1 MGLFQKSVLI
11 NYLTSVSGSDIEK
24 GWNSLISYKEMDSK
38 VQTFKEEV
46 FQAKFLEKIFVDCF
60 GYKSQYDSAEEGN
73 LFFEQKNTSNSKKAD
88 GAIKKDGEVIA
99 VIELKSTKTKN
110 LDDVKNQAFGYYT
123 NNSKCEYVITS
134 NFNKLRF
141 YIERNEDYLEFDLFN
156 IDKEEFK
163 LLWLCLDSKNLLEG
177 KPKEIKNKSL
187 INEEN
192 ITKKL
197 YQDYSTF
204 RQELFNNLIEN
215 NQTVEK
221 RVILNKT
228 QKLLDRLLFILF
240 SEDRGLLPANSIS
253 EIINHWEFGG
263 NSLYSTFLTYFEII
277 NKGRP
282 KRGDKKGIYAYN
294 GGLFSEDVVLNTLN
308 ISDDVLLSNA
318 KKLTK
323 YDFES
328 DVSVDILG
336 HIFEHSLSEIEEL
349 QNQIDG
355 VETDK
360 SKSKRKKD
368 GVYYTPKYIT
378 KYIVDNT
385 LGKLC
390 DEKKIELDI
399 NEETYS
405 PSAKRSRNRISA
417 LDDYRSWLLQLTIC
431 DPACGSGAFLIQAL
445 NFLIKE
451 HHYIDELSAS
461 YNKDS
466 LLLSDVKN
474 SILENNLYGVD
485 INQESVE
492 IAKLSL
498 WLNTAES
505 NRKLTSLNNNIK
517 CGNSLIDNPE
527 VAGDKAF
534 NWQNEFP
541 KVFER
546 GGFDVVVG
554 NPPYIRKQGLM
565 EHYPEMCIYYES
577 NYKSA
582 TANYDIYALFMEKT
596 FDLINDKGIVSF
608 ILPHKFL
615 IADFGNGIRQYFIDN
630 KAVSGL
636 IHFGAEL
643 VFRDATTYTC
653 IINLTKDKK
662 KVIRFKHLKPSDL
675 FENFESSEI
684 PYSELSYKQ
693 WILSDKKVSGV
704 LKKINLQPLKLK
716 DIFARF
722 VQGIITG
729 KDAVFCVK
737 GNLNGQFL
745 IILDEKG
752 VQHKIEKEILKPHLR
767 GEDVAKFKSLVNN
780 EWLIFPYVINDEKA
794 ELISPSELK
803 DKYPN
808 TLNYLKVYEDV
819 LREREKGKFNNEYWY
834 QFSRNQAI
842 SVLEQDKIITRE
854 VCFGGSMTLD
864 ENNFYHNSKCHTL
877 LLKENTGFSYK
888 SILPL
893 INSSLFWFYLSNT
906 GNELRGGY
914 IGVKRKVLEPFSV
927 PNPESVEIKH
937 LENFTDLMLKKK
949 SKHLS
954 VLNNFTKY
962 LKSQIKIENLS
973 KKLLNWYKLEFGDF
987 IKELNKAIKKAGGNE
1002 LDNKEKFNLMPL
1014 FEEQKSEAQRLKDQI
1029 NQTDKEI
1036 DQMVYELYG
1045 LTKEEIEI
1053 VENS

>member
-1 MGLFQKSVLI
+1 M
-11 NYLTSVSGSDIEK
+11 
-24 GWNSLISYKEMDSK
+24 
-38 VQTFKEEV
+38 

-110 LDDVKNQAFGYYT
+110 LDDVKEQAFGYYT

-187 INEEN
+187 IREEN

-204 RQELFNNLIEN
+204 RQELFNDLAEN

-263 NSLYSTFLTYFEII
+263 DSLYSTFLTYFEII

-390 DEKKIELDI
+390 YEKKIELDI

-417 LDDYRSWLLQLTIC
+417 LDEYRSWLLQLTIC

-466 LLLSDVKN
+466 LVLSDVKN

-505 NRKLTSLNNNIK
+505 NRKLNSLNNNIK

-527 VAGDKAF
+527 VAGEKAF
-534 NWQNEFP
+534 NWQKKFP
-541 KVFER
+541 DVFAK
-546 GGFDVVVG
+546 GGFDVVIG
-554 NPPYIRKQGLM
+554 NPPYGAKLPKKDLNFIV
-565 EHYPEMCIYYES
+565 
-577 NYKSA
+577 
-582 TANYDIYALFMEKT
+582 EKYST
-596 FDLINDKGIVSF
+596 GGMTKTLSDTYIAFYIISSELLLKKNGVLSF
-608 ILPHKFL
+608 ISPNTWRL
-615 IADFGNGIRQYFIDN
+615 IS
-630 KAVSGL
+630 SGKE
-636 IHFGAEL
+636 FRNFMFRENSC
-643 VFRDATTYTC
+643 VFKIVQHLEKVFTDATVDCDTVFIKKSGTKPNDVNL
-653 IINLTKDKK
+653 IIREGELDLLNHHIDHSFFKTQEFYNLNLTDK
-662 KVIRFKHLKPSDL
+662 H
-675 FENFESSEI
+675 
-684 PYSELSYKQ
+684 YQ
-693 WILSDKKVSGV
+693 LSDKIKSRG
-704 LKKINLQPLKLK
+704 KL
-716 DIFARF
+716 
-722 VQGIITG
+722 V
-729 KDAVFCVK
+729 
-737 GNLNGQFL
+737 
-745 IILDEKG
+745 
-752 VQHKIEKEILKPHLR
+752 
-767 GEDVAKFKSLVNN
+767 
-780 EWLIFPYVINDEKA
+780 
-794 ELISPSELK
+794 SELFVIK
-803 DKYPN
+803 NGIKPY
-808 TLNYLKVYEDV
+808 
-819 LREREKGKFNNEYWY
+819 EKGKGKPPQTSEIMKEKPFTSDVKISDKSLPLIGGSLFNRYQLFWNENSWVEYGEWLAAPRD
-834 QFSRNQAI
+834 FSIFEANEKIIFRQT
-842 SVLEQDKIITRE
+842 SDKIIGVKIGQGYIMR
-854 VCFGGSMTLD
+854 
-864 ENNFYHNSKCHTL
+864 NNTHILLPEDKRINLNYALGVLNSKLTDFFYWTL
-877 LLKENTGFSYK
+877 NPEKGEAMAEVKAFHLGMLILPIPNNDIQNFISEKVEVLLKRNTNK
-888 SILPL
+888 
-893 INSSLFWFYLSNT
+893 T
-906 GNELRGGY
+906 
-914 IGVKRKVLEPFSV
+914 K
-927 PNPESVEIKH
+927 
-937 LENFTDLMLKKK
+937 
-949 SKHLS
+949 
-954 VLNNFTKY
+954 LNHKFTKY
-962 LKSQIKIENLS
+962 LQSQFSIEKLP
-973 KKLLNWYKLEFGDF
+973 KKLQNWHELEFGDF
-987 IKELNKAIKKAGGNE
+987 IKELNKVIKKAGG
-1002 LDNKEKFNLMPL
+1002 EKLSKMDEMEWMEV
-1014 FEEQKSEAQRLKDQI
+1014 FETNKSEAQTLKA
-1029 NQTDKEI
+1029 EI
-1036 DQMVYELYG
+1036 DKTDTEIDTMVYELYG

>member
-1 MGLFQKSVLI
+1 M
-11 NYLTSVSGSDIEK
+11 
-24 GWNSLISYKEMDSK
+24 
-38 VQTFKEEV
+38 
-46 FQAKFLEKIFVDCF
+46 
-60 GYKSQYDSAEEGN
+60 
-73 LFFEQKNTSNSKKAD
+73 
-88 GAIKKDGEVIA
+88 
-99 VIELKSTKTKN
+99 
-110 LDDVKNQAFGYYT
+110 
-123 NNSKCEYVITS
+123 
-134 NFNKLRF
+134 
-141 YIERNEDYLEFDLFN
+141 
-156 IDKEEFK
+156 
-163 LLWLCLDSKNLLEG
+163 
-177 KPKEIKNKSL
+177 
-187 INEEN
+187 
-192 ITKKL
+192 
-197 YQDYSTF
+197 
-204 RQELFNNLIEN
+204 IEN
-215 NQTVEK
+215 NQTIEK

-517 CGNSLIDNPE
+517 CGNSLIDDPE

-541 KVFER
+541 EVFSN
-546 GGFDVVVG
+546 GGFDIVIG
-554 NPPYIRKQGLM
+554 NPPYVRSRELFSEK
-565 EHYPEMCIYYES
+565 EKNYYLN
-577 NYKSA
+577 NYITTSYQLDLYKLFIEKSCS
-582 TANYDIYALFMEKT
+582 
-596 FDLINDKGIVSF
+596 LININGKLSFITPSVFLTNDYDKPLRKFIIDKHSLEIIVS
-608 ILPHKFL
+608 
-615 IADFGNGIRQYFIDN
+615 
-630 KAVSGL
+630 
-636 IHFGAEL
+636 
-643 VFRDATTYTC
+643 
-653 IINLTKDKK
+653 
-662 KVIRFKHLKPSDL
+662 SD
-675 FENFESSEI
+675 
-684 PYSELSYKQ
+684 
-693 WILSDKKVSGV
+693 
-704 LKKINLQPLKLK
+704 K
-716 DIFARF
+716 DIFNNASVKTVTF
-722 VQGIITG
+722 IISSF
-729 KDAVFCVK
+729 KEDNKVSFF
-737 GNLNGQFL
+737 NIDNSQF
-745 IILDEKG
+745 
-752 VQHKIEKEILKPHLR
+752 HFEKEIKQKAFVEQDYLINENLNISAIPIINKLNKFEKLGNYFIVKNGIKVRKDLLYKIKKDDEHKPFILGR
-767 GEDVAKFKSLVNN
+767 NIFSYISTFDGLYIDYGSEN
-780 EWLIFPYVINDEKA
+780 EKLFTNQAFRTKDIFEQEKLITRQILGNRIMTCFDNKNYYTDQTTYVINKATDDQELKYLLCVLNSKLIYYFFINTFSDNKITFPKVKRSQLLELPYNSKTNQEYFVEKA
-794 ELISPSELK
+794 NYKNKIETTFFNLK
-803 DKYPN
+803 VRFV
-808 TLNYLKVYEDV
+808 NYLKT
-819 LREREKGKFNNEYWY
+819 
-834 QFSRNQAI
+834 QFTIEIFPKKIHNW
-842 SVLEQDKIITRE
+842 QD
-854 VCFGGSMTLD
+854 
-864 ENNFYHNSKCHTL
+864 
-877 LLKENTGFSYK
+877 
-888 SILPL
+888 
-893 INSSLFWFYLSNT
+893 
-906 GNELRGGY
+906 
-914 IGVKRKVLEPFSV
+914 
-927 PNPESVEIKH
+927 
-937 LENFTDLMLKKK
+937 
-949 SKHLS
+949 
-954 VLNNFTKY
+954 
-962 LKSQIKIENLS
+962 
-973 KKLLNWYKLEFGDF
+973 LEFGEF
-987 IKELNKAIKKAGGNE
+987 IKELNKSIKKSGGE
-1002 LDNKEKFNLMPL
+1002 NLTKSDEMEWMDV
-1014 FEEQKSEAQRLKDQI
+1014 FESNREEAQTLKYEI
-1029 NQTDKEI
+1029 NKTDKEI

>member
-1 MGLFQKSVLI
+1 MGLFQKSVLT
-11 NYLTSVSGSDIEK
+11 NYLTSVSDSDIEK

-38 VQTFKEEV
+38 VQTLKEEE

-156 IDKEEFK
+156 IDKEKFK

-187 INEEN
+187 INEEK

-215 NQTVEK
+215 NQTIEK

-308 ISDDVLLSNA
+308 ISDDVLLRNA

-355 VETDK
+355 VEADK

-517 CGNSLIDNPE
+517 CGNSLIDDPE

-541 KVFER
+541 EVFSN
-546 GGFDVVVG
+546 GGFDIVIG
-554 NPPYIRKQGLM
+554 NPPYVRSRELFSEK
-565 EHYPEMCIYYES
+565 EKNYYLN
-577 NYKSA
+577 NYTTTSYQLDLYKLFIEKSCS
-582 TANYDIYALFMEKT
+582 
-596 FDLINDKGIVSF
+596 LININGKLSFITPSVFLTNDYDKPLRKFIIDKHSLEIIVS
-608 ILPHKFL
+608 
-615 IADFGNGIRQYFIDN
+615 
-630 KAVSGL
+630 
-636 IHFGAEL
+636 
-643 VFRDATTYTC
+643 
-653 IINLTKDKK
+653 
-662 KVIRFKHLKPSDL
+662 SD
-675 FENFESSEI
+675 
-684 PYSELSYKQ
+684 
-693 WILSDKKVSGV
+693 
-704 LKKINLQPLKLK
+704 K
-716 DIFARF
+716 DIFNDASVKTVTF
-722 VQGIITG
+722 IISSF
-729 KDAVFCVK
+729 KEDNKVSFF
-737 GNLNGQFL
+737 NIDNSQF
-745 IILDEKG
+745 
-752 VQHKIEKEILKPHLR
+752 HFEKEIKQKAFVEQDYLINENLNISAIPIINKLNKFEKLGNYFIVKNGIKVRKDLLYKIKKDDEHKPFILGR
-767 GEDVAKFKSLVNN
+767 NIFSYISTFDGLYIDYGSEN
-780 EWLIFPYVINDEKA
+780 EKLFTNQAFRTKDIFEQEKLITRQILGKRIMTCFDNKNYYTDQTTYVINKATDDQELKYLLCVLNSKLIYYFFINTFSDNKITFPKVKRSQLLELPYNSKTNQEYFVEKA
-794 ELISPSELK
+794 NYKNKIETTFFNLK
-803 DKYPN
+803 VRFV
-808 TLNYLKVYEDV
+808 NYLKT
-819 LREREKGKFNNEYWY
+819 
-834 QFSRNQAI
+834 QFTIEIFPKKIHNW
-842 SVLEQDKIITRE
+842 QD
-854 VCFGGSMTLD
+854 
-864 ENNFYHNSKCHTL
+864 
-877 LLKENTGFSYK
+877 
-888 SILPL
+888 
-893 INSSLFWFYLSNT
+893 
-906 GNELRGGY
+906 
-914 IGVKRKVLEPFSV
+914 
-927 PNPESVEIKH
+927 
-937 LENFTDLMLKKK
+937 
-949 SKHLS
+949 
-954 VLNNFTKY
+954 
-962 LKSQIKIENLS
+962 
-973 KKLLNWYKLEFGDF
+973 LEFGEF
-987 IKELNKAIKKAGGNE
+987 IKELNKSIKKSGGE
-1002 LDNKEKFNLMPL
+1002 NLTKSDEMEWMDV
-1014 FEEQKSEAQRLKDQI
+1014 FESNREEAQTLKYEI
-1029 NQTDKEI
+1029 NKTDKEI

>member
-1 MGLFQKSVLI
+1 MGLFQKSVLT
-11 NYLTSVSGSDIEK
+11 NYLASVSDNDIEK
-24 GWNSLISYKEMDSK
+24 GWNSLISYKEMGSK

-110 LDDVKNQAFGYYT
+110 LDDVKEQAFGYYT

-187 INEEN
+187 ISEEN

-204 RQELFNNLIEN
+204 RQELFNDLVEN

-294 GGLFSEDVVLNTLN
+294 GGLFSEDIVLNTLN

-517 CGNSLIDNPE
+517 CGNSLIDDPE

-541 KVFER
+541 EVFSN
-546 GGFDVVVG
+546 GGFDIVIG
-554 NPPYIRKQGLM
+554 NPPYVRSRELFSEK
-565 EHYPEMCIYYES
+565 EKNYYLN
-577 NYKSA
+577 NYITTSYQLDLYKLFIEKSCS
-582 TANYDIYALFMEKT
+582 
-596 FDLINDKGIVSF
+596 LININGKLSFITPSVFLTNDYDKPLRKFIIDKHSLEIIVS
-608 ILPHKFL
+608 
-615 IADFGNGIRQYFIDN
+615 
-630 KAVSGL
+630 
-636 IHFGAEL
+636 
-643 VFRDATTYTC
+643 
-653 IINLTKDKK
+653 
-662 KVIRFKHLKPSDL
+662 SD
-675 FENFESSEI
+675 
-684 PYSELSYKQ
+684 
-693 WILSDKKVSGV
+693 
-704 LKKINLQPLKLK
+704 K
-716 DIFARF
+716 DIFNNASVKTVTF
-722 VQGIITG
+722 IISSF
-729 KDAVFCVK
+729 KEDNKVSFF
-737 GNLNGQFL
+737 NIDNSQF
-745 IILDEKG
+745 
-752 VQHKIEKEILKPHLR
+752 HFEKEIKQKAFVEQDYLINENLNISAIPIINKLNKFEKLGNYFIVKNGIKVRKDLLYKIKKDDEHKPFILGR
-767 GEDVAKFKSLVNN
+767 NIFSYISTFDGLYIDYGSEN
-780 EWLIFPYVINDEKA
+780 EKLFTNQAFRTKDIFEQEKLITRQILGNRIMTCFDNKNYYTDQTTYVINKATDDQELKYLLCVLNSKLIYYFFINTFSDNKITFPKVKRSQLLELPYNSKTNQEYFVEKA
-794 ELISPSELK
+794 NYKNKIETTFFNLK
-803 DKYPN
+803 VRFV
-808 TLNYLKVYEDV
+808 NYLKT
-819 LREREKGKFNNEYWY
+819 
-834 QFSRNQAI
+834 QFTIEIFPKKIHNW
-842 SVLEQDKIITRE
+842 QD
-854 VCFGGSMTLD
+854 
-864 ENNFYHNSKCHTL
+864 
-877 LLKENTGFSYK
+877 
-888 SILPL
+888 
-893 INSSLFWFYLSNT
+893 
-906 GNELRGGY
+906 
-914 IGVKRKVLEPFSV
+914 
-927 PNPESVEIKH
+927 
-937 LENFTDLMLKKK
+937 
-949 SKHLS
+949 
-954 VLNNFTKY
+954 
-962 LKSQIKIENLS
+962 
-973 KKLLNWYKLEFGDF
+973 LEFGEF
-987 IKELNKAIKKAGGNE
+987 IKELNKSIKKSGGE
-1002 LDNKEKFNLMPL
+1002 NLTKSDEMEWMDV
-1014 FEEQKSEAQRLKDQI
+1014 FESNREEAQTLKYEI
-1029 NQTDKEI
+1029 NKTDKEI

>member
-1 MGLFQKSVLI
+1 MGLFQKSVLT
-11 NYLTSVSGSDIEK
+11 NYLTSVSDSDIDK

-156 IDKEEFK
+156 IDKEKFK

-187 INEEN
+187 INEEK

-215 NQTVEK
+215 NQTIEK

-263 NSLYSTFLTYFEII
+263 DSLYSTFLTYFEII

-308 ISDDVLLSNA
+308 ISDDVLLRNA

-517 CGNSLIDNPE
+517 CGNSLIDDPE

-534 NWQNEFP
+534 NWENEFP
-541 KVFER
+541 EVFKN
-546 GGFDVVVG
+546 GGFDVVIG
-554 NPPYIRKQGLM
+554 NPPYVRQELFKEIKPFLK
-565 EHYPEMCIYYES
+565 E
-577 NYKSA
+577 NYKCYNSIA
-582 TANYDIYALFMEKT
+582 DLYTYFIERGI
-596 FDLINDKGIVSF
+596 DLINRDGLFSF
-608 ILPHKFL
+608 ILPNKFL
-615 IADFGNGIRQYFIDN
+615 KATYGKQIRKVMKEKSNLEMLFDFDDYP
-630 KAVSGL
+630 
-636 IHFGAEL
+636 
-643 VFRDATTYTC
+643 VFADATTYP
-653 IINLTKDKK
+653 IIFVLNKKNQNDYFSYSEINKRDETLDPLYTLESKKFNVSFDSLNDDMWNFINNQNKLVLDKINDSSVFLKDLVENKIFAGIASGK
-662 KVIRFKHLKPSDL
+662 NDVFIVNDASCFNSDDKAKNILKLILGGSEIDRYNINPLNNQILFIPWDYDLEYSESIKHYLEENREGLEKRPEVKLGRFKWWCLSRYGSNNSYLLNEPKIIAPFINSRC
-675 FENFESSEI
+675 NF
-684 PYSELSYKQ
+684 Y
-693 WILSDKKVSGV
+693 
-704 LKKINLQPLKLK
+704 
-716 DIFARF
+716 
-722 VQGIITG
+722 
-729 KDAVFCVK
+729 
-737 GNLNGQFL
+737 
-745 IILDEKG
+745 LDEKG
-752 VQHKIEKEILKPHLR
+752 EVYLQKNSMFISSGSKSLLAYLNSSVSFYYLKNVCTTLQGGYYDFRRDKIQYLPVPKNLEQIDEELTDLGGKQLKTHKEHSLTNKKFTNYLLSQFSIEK
-767 GEDVAKFKSLVNN
+767 
-780 EWLIFPYVINDEKA
+780 
-794 ELISPSELK
+794 
-803 DKYPN
+803 
-808 TLNYLKVYEDV
+808 
-819 LREREKGKFNNEYWY
+819 
-834 QFSRNQAI
+834 
-842 SVLEQDKIITRE
+842 
-854 VCFGGSMTLD
+854 
-864 ENNFYHNSKCHTL
+864 
-877 LLKENTGFSYK
+877 
-888 SILPL
+888 LP
-893 INSSLFWFYLSNT
+893 
-906 GNELRGGY
+906 
-914 IGVKRKVLEPFSV
+914 
-927 PNPESVEIKH
+927 
-937 LENFTDLMLKKK
+937 
-949 SKHLS
+949 
-954 VLNNFTKY
+954 
-962 LKSQIKIENLS
+962 
-973 KKLLNWYKLEFGDF
+973 KKLQNWHQLDFSEF
-987 IKELNKAIKKAGGNE
+987 IKELNKSIKKVGG
-1002 LDNKEKFNLMPL
+1002 EKLTKSDEMGWMDV
-1014 FEEQKSEAQRLKDQI
+1014 FETKKAESQTLKAEIDK
-1029 NQTDKEI
+1029 TDKEI

>member
-1 MGLFQKSVLI
+1 MSLFQKSVLS
-11 NYLTSVSGSDIEK
+11 NYLDSVSDSEIDK
-24 GWNSLISYKEMDSK
+24 GWSSLQSYKEMASK

-60 GYKSQYDSAEEGN
+60 SYKSQYDSAEEGN

-88 GAIKKDGEVIA
+88 GAIKKNGEVIA

-110 LDDVKNQAFGYYT
+110 LDDVKEQAFGYYT

-204 RQELFNNLIEN
+204 RQELFNDLAEN
-215 NQTVEK
+215 NRNVEK

-263 NSLYSTFLTYFEII
+263 DSLYSTFLTYFEII

-282 KRGDKKGIYAYN
+282 KRGDKKEIYAYN

-308 ISDDVLLSNA
+308 ISDDVLLRNA

-336 HIFEHSLSEIEEL
+336 HIFEHSLTEIEEL
-349 QNQIDG
+349 QGQIDG
-355 VETDK
+355 IEIDK

-390 DEKKIELDI
+390 NEKKIELDI

-405 PSAKRSRNRISA
+405 PSASRRRNRINA
-417 LDDYRSWLLQLTIC
+417 LEEYRNWLLNLTIC

-461 YNKDS
+461 YNKYS
-466 LLLSDVKN
+466 LVLSDVKN

-505 NRKLTSLNNNIK
+505 NRKLTSLNSNIK
-517 CGNSLIDNPE
+517 CGNSLIDDPE
-527 VAGDKAF
+527 VAGEKAF

-541 KVFER
+541 DVFEG
-546 GGFDVVVG
+546 GGFDVIIG
-554 NPPYIRKQGLM
+554 NPPYVNVELM
-565 EHYPEMCIYYES
+565 PEADKEHYRR
-577 NYKSA
+577 NYV
-582 TANYDIYALFMEKT
+582 T
-596 FDLINDKGIVSF
+596 F
-608 ILPHKFL
+608 
-615 IADFGNGIRQYFIDN
+615 
-630 KAVSGL
+630 
-636 IHFGAEL
+636 
-643 VFRDATTYTC
+643 
-653 IINLTKDKK
+653 
-662 KVIRFKHLKPSDL
+662 FKRSDL
-675 FENFESSEI
+675 FSLFIELSSERLTNKGYISFIIPSIILNNLSYRKARENILTNGLLAEVCYTGNKVFKDATVDTSILILDKSKRHKQIGLVDALDFFQPKVFFVDLDYFSKYDNNISVASSYTNNITDKIFKDNFE
-684 PYSELSYKQ
+684 
-693 WILSDKKVSGV
+693 VA
-704 LKKINLQPLKLK
+704 N
-716 DIFARF
+716 
-722 VQGIITG
+722 
-729 KDAVFCVK
+729 
-737 GNLNGQFL
+737 NHFL
-745 IILDEKG
+745 IFQGVVTGNNDAYIFDNINKAREKGIDEDLLKPMCHGRDISKWVVNYERSLCYINGATPIDDFPSTQNWLLNFKNKLETRRECRNGVIPWYSLQWPREQVYFEKNPKILIQNTRNERLKPRIVATIDEKG
-752 VQHKIEKEILKPHLR
+752 LYGSQGLNFIVATSNYNIYSFLGLLNSKLIDYLFSTKFLNLAIKADYLKKL
-767 GEDVAKFKSLVNN
+767 KFPKSLATNG
-780 EWLIFPYVINDEKA
+780 I
-794 ELISPSELK
+794 
-803 DKYPN
+803 
-808 TLNYLKVYEDV
+808 
-819 LREREKGKFNNEYWY
+819 
-834 QFSRNQAI
+834 
-842 SVLEQDKIITRE
+842 
-854 VCFGGSMTLD
+854 
-864 ENNFYHNSKCHTL
+864 ENNSQK
-877 LLKENTGFSYK
+877 
-888 SILPL
+888 
-893 INSSLFWFYLSNT
+893 
-906 GNELRGGY
+906 
-914 IGVKRKVLEPFSV
+914 
-927 PNPESVEIKH
+927 
-937 LENFTDLMLKKK
+937 
-949 SKHLS
+949 LS
-954 VLNNFTKY
+954 VLNNTLSQLVNKFISLFQSKFEINKLTNK
-962 LKSQIKIENLS
+962 LKDWHESD
-973 KKLLNWYKLEFGDF
+973 FGDF
-987 IKELNKAIKKAGGNE
+987 LKELEKARKKSLKENETEYNKLSLSEEAEWMQYFNEQKQKAGE
-1002 LDNKEKFNLMPL
+1002 LKTEIIK
-1014 FEEQKSEAQRLKDQI
+1014 
-1029 NQTDKEI
+1029 TDKEI

-1053 VENS
+1053 VENN

>member
-1 MGLFQKSVLI
+1 MGLFQKSVLT
-11 NYLTSVSGSDIEK
+11 NYLASVSDNDIEK
-24 GWNSLISYKEMDSK
+24 GWNSLISYKEMGSK

-110 LDDVKNQAFGYYT
+110 LDDVKEQAFGYYT

-187 INEEN
+187 ISEEN

-204 RQELFNNLIEN
+204 RQELFNDLVEN

-294 GGLFSEDVVLNTLN
+294 GGLFSEDIVLNTLN

-466 LLLSDVKN
+466 LVLSDVKN

-517 CGNSLIDNPE
+517 CGNSLIDDPE

-541 KVFER
+541 EVFSN
-546 GGFDVVVG
+546 GGFR
-554 NPPYIRKQGLM
+554 YS
-565 EHYPEMCIYYES
+565 YW
-577 NYKSA
+577 
-582 TANYDIYALFMEKT
+582 
-596 FDLINDKGIVSF
+596 
-608 ILPHKFL
+608 
-615 IADFGNGIRQYFIDN
+615 
-630 KAVSGL
+630 
-636 IHFGAEL
+636 
-643 VFRDATTYTC
+643 
-653 IINLTKDKK
+653 
-662 KVIRFKHLKPSDL
+662 
-675 FENFESSEI
+675 ESSI
-684 PYSELSYKQ
+684 
-693 WILSDKKVSGV
+693 
-704 LKKINLQPLKLK
+704 
-716 DIFARF
+716 
-722 VQGIITG
+722 
-729 KDAVFCVK
+729 C
-737 GNLNGQFL
+737 
-745 IILDEKG
+745 
-752 VQHKIEKEILKPHLR
+752 
-767 GEDVAKFKSLVNN
+767 
-780 EWLIFPYVINDEKA
+780 
-794 ELISPSELK
+794 
-803 DKYPN
+803 
-808 TLNYLKVYEDV
+808 
-819 LREREKGKFNNEYWY
+819 
-834 QFSRNQAI
+834 
-842 SVLEQDKIITRE
+842 
-854 VCFGGSMTLD
+854 
-864 ENNFYHNSKCHTL
+864 SK
-877 LLKENTGFSYK
+877 
-888 SILPL
+888 
-893 INSSLFWFYLSNT
+893 
-906 GNELRGGY
+906 
-914 IGVKRKVLEPFSV
+914 
-927 PNPESVEIKH
+927 
-937 LENFTDLMLKKK
+937 
-949 SKHLS
+949 
-954 VLNNFTKY
+954 
-962 LKSQIKIENLS
+962 
-973 KKLLNWYKLEFGDF
+973 
-987 IKELNKAIKKAGGNE
+987 
-1002 LDNKEKFNLMPL
+1002 
-1014 FEEQKSEAQRLKDQI
+1014 
-1029 NQTDKEI
+1029 
-1036 DQMVYELYG
+1036 
-1045 LTKEEIEI
+1045 
-1053 VENS
+1053 

>member
-1 MGLFQKSVLI
+1 MGLFQKSVLT
-11 NYLTSVSGSDIEK
+11 NYLASVSDNDIEK
-24 GWNSLISYKEMDSK
+24 GWNSLISYKEMGSK

-99 VIELKSTKTKN
+99 IIELKSTKTKN
-110 LDDVKNQAFGYYT
+110 LDDVKEQAFGYYT

-163 LLWLCLDSKNLLEG
+163 LLWLCIDSKNLLEG

-187 INEEN
+187 ISEEN

-204 RQELFNNLIEN
+204 RQELFNDLVEN

-294 GGLFSEDVVLNTLN
+294 GGLFSEDIVLNTLN

-405 PSAKRSRNRISA
+405 PSAKRSRNKISA

-498 WLNTAES
+498 WLNTAQS

-517 CGNSLIDNPE
+517 CGNSLIDDPE

-541 KVFER
+541 EVFSN
-546 GGFDVVVG
+546 GGFDIVIG
-554 NPPYIRKQGLM
+554 NPPYVRSRELFSEK
-565 EHYPEMCIYYES
+565 EKNYYLN
-577 NYKSA
+577 NYITTSYQLDLYKLFIEKSCS
-582 TANYDIYALFMEKT
+582 
-596 FDLINDKGIVSF
+596 LININGKLSFITPSVFLTNDYDKPLRKFIIDKHSLEIIVS
-608 ILPHKFL
+608 
-615 IADFGNGIRQYFIDN
+615 
-630 KAVSGL
+630 
-636 IHFGAEL
+636 
-643 VFRDATTYTC
+643 
-653 IINLTKDKK
+653 
-662 KVIRFKHLKPSDL
+662 SD
-675 FENFESSEI
+675 
-684 PYSELSYKQ
+684 
-693 WILSDKKVSGV
+693 
-704 LKKINLQPLKLK
+704 K
-716 DIFARF
+716 DIFNNASVKTVTF
-722 VQGIITG
+722 IISSF
-729 KDAVFCVK
+729 KEDNKVSFF
-737 GNLNGQFL
+737 NIDNSQF
-745 IILDEKG
+745 
-752 VQHKIEKEILKPHLR
+752 HFEKEIKQKAFVEQDYLINENLNISAIPIINKLNKFEKLGNYFIVKNGIKVRKDLLYKIKKDDEHKPFILGR
-767 GEDVAKFKSLVNN
+767 NIFSYISTFDGLYIDYGSEN
-780 EWLIFPYVINDEKA
+780 EKLFTNQAFRTKDIFEQEKLITRQILGNRIMTCFDNKNYYTDQTTYVINKATDDQELKYLLCVLNSKLIYYFFINTFSDNKITFPKVKRSQLLELPYNSKTNQEYFVEKA
-794 ELISPSELK
+794 NYKNKIETTFFNLK
-803 DKYPN
+803 VRFV
-808 TLNYLKVYEDV
+808 NYLKT
-819 LREREKGKFNNEYWY
+819 
-834 QFSRNQAI
+834 QFTIEIFPKKIHNW
-842 SVLEQDKIITRE
+842 QD
-854 VCFGGSMTLD
+854 
-864 ENNFYHNSKCHTL
+864 
-877 LLKENTGFSYK
+877 
-888 SILPL
+888 
-893 INSSLFWFYLSNT
+893 
-906 GNELRGGY
+906 
-914 IGVKRKVLEPFSV
+914 
-927 PNPESVEIKH
+927 
-937 LENFTDLMLKKK
+937 
-949 SKHLS
+949 
-954 VLNNFTKY
+954 
-962 LKSQIKIENLS
+962 
-973 KKLLNWYKLEFGDF
+973 LEFGEF
-987 IKELNKAIKKAGGNE
+987 IKELNKSIKKSGGE
-1002 LDNKEKFNLMPL
+1002 NLTKSDEMEWMDV
-1014 FEEQKSEAQRLKDQI
+1014 FESNREEAQTLKYEI
-1029 NQTDKEI
+1029 NKTDKEI

>member
-1 MGLFQKSVLI
+1 MSLFQKSVLS
-11 NYLTSVSGSDIEK
+11 NYLDSVSDSDIDK
-24 GWNSLISYKEMDSK
+24 GWSSIQSYKEMASK
-38 VQTFKEEV
+38 VQSFKEEE
-46 FQAKFLEKIFVDCF
+46 FQADFLTIIFADCF
-60 GYKSQYDSAEEGN
+60 GYISNYKSGAEGN
-73 LFFEQKNTSNSKKAD
+73 LFFEQKNKVGSKKAD
-88 GAIKKDGEVIA
+88 GTIIKDGEVIA

-110 LDDVKNQAFGYYT
+110 LDDVKEQAFGYYT

-187 INEEN
+187 ISEEN

-204 RQELFNNLIEN
+204 RQELFNDLVEN

-263 NSLYSTFLTYFEII
+263 DSLYSTFLTYFEII

-505 NRKLTSLNNNIK
+505 NRKLTSLNKNIK
-517 CGNSLIDNPE
+517 CGNSLIDDPT

-534 NWQNEFP
+534 NWRNQFP
-541 KVFER
+541 KVFEK
-546 GGFDVVVG
+546 GGFNVVIG
-554 NPPYIRKQGLM
+554 NPPYVRQELFKEIKPYL
-565 EHYPEMCIYYES
+565 EKAYECFNS
-577 NYKSA
+577 VA
-582 TANYDIYALFMEKT
+582 
-596 FDLINDKGIVSF
+596 DLYTYFVEKGIDLLSEKGKFSF
-608 ILPHKFL
+608 ILPNKFL
-615 IADFGNGIRQYFIDN
+615 KSNYGKEIRKVIKEKTNIELLFDFDDFP
-630 KAVSGL
+630 
-636 IHFGAEL
+636 
-643 VFRDATTYTC
+643 VFESATTYP
-653 IINLTKDKK
+653 IIFVLNKK
-662 KVIRFKHLKPSDL
+662 RDFQLGFFKY
-675 FENFESSEI
+675 EEI
-684 PYSELSYKQ
+684 
-693 WILSDKKVSGV
+693 
-704 LKKINLQPLKLK
+704 N
-716 DIFARF
+716 
-722 VQGIITG
+722 
-729 KDAVFCVK
+729 
-737 GNLNGQFL
+737 
-745 IILDEKG
+745 
-752 VQHKIEKEILKPHLR
+752 
-767 GEDVAKFKSLVNN
+767 KFYDFKF
-780 EWLIFPYVINDEKA
+780 ICHF
-794 ELISPSELK
+794 
-803 DKYPN
+803 
-808 TLNYLKVYEDV
+808 TLN
-819 LREREKGKFNNEYWY
+819 
-834 QFSRNQAI
+834 
-842 SVLEQDKIITRE
+842 
-854 VCFGGSMTLD
+854 C
-864 ENNFYHNSKCHTL
+864 C
-877 LLKENTGFSYK
+877 
-888 SILPL
+888 
-893 INSSLFWFYLSNT
+893 
-906 GNELRGGY
+906 
-914 IGVKRKVLEPFSV
+914 
-927 PNPESVEIKH
+927 
-937 LENFTDLMLKKK
+937 
-949 SKHLS
+949 
-954 VLNNFTKY
+954 
-962 LKSQIKIENLS
+962 
-973 KKLLNWYKLEFGDF
+973 
-987 IKELNKAIKKAGGNE
+987 
-1002 LDNKEKFNLMPL
+1002 
-1014 FEEQKSEAQRLKDQI
+1014 
-1029 NQTDKEI
+1029 
-1036 DQMVYELYG
+1036 
-1045 LTKEEIEI
+1045 
-1053 VENS
+1053 

>member
-1 MGLFQKSVLI
+1 MGLFQKSVLT
-11 NYLTSVSGSDIEK
+11 NYLASVSDNDIEK
-24 GWNSLISYKEMDSK
+24 GWNSLISYKEMGSK

-99 VIELKSTKTKN
+99 IIELKSTKTKN
-110 LDDVKNQAFGYYT
+110 LDDVKEQAFGYYT

-163 LLWLCLDSKNLLEG
+163 LLWLCIDSKNLLEG

-187 INEEN
+187 ISEEN

-204 RQELFNNLIEN
+204 RQELFNDLVEN

-263 NSLYSTFLTYFEII
+263 NSLYCTFLTYFEII

-294 GGLFSEDVVLNTLN
+294 GGLFSEDIVLNTLN

-405 PSAKRSRNRISA
+405 PSAKRSRNKISA

-498 WLNTAES
+498 WLNTAQS

-517 CGNSLIDNPE
+517 CGNSLIDDPE

-541 KVFER
+541 EVFSN
-546 GGFDVVVG
+546 GGFDIVIG
-554 NPPYIRKQGLM
+554 NPPYVRSRELFSEK
-565 EHYPEMCIYYES
+565 EKNYYLN
-577 NYKSA
+577 NYITTSYQLDLYKLFIEKSCS
-582 TANYDIYALFMEKT
+582 
-596 FDLINDKGIVSF
+596 LININGKLSFITPSVFLTNDYDKPLRKFIIDKHSLEIIVS
-608 ILPHKFL
+608 
-615 IADFGNGIRQYFIDN
+615 
-630 KAVSGL
+630 
-636 IHFGAEL
+636 
-643 VFRDATTYTC
+643 
-653 IINLTKDKK
+653 
-662 KVIRFKHLKPSDL
+662 SD
-675 FENFESSEI
+675 
-684 PYSELSYKQ
+684 
-693 WILSDKKVSGV
+693 
-704 LKKINLQPLKLK
+704 K
-716 DIFARF
+716 DIFNNASVKTVTF
-722 VQGIITG
+722 IISSF
-729 KDAVFCVK
+729 KEDNKVSFF
-737 GNLNGQFL
+737 NIDNSQF
-745 IILDEKG
+745 
-752 VQHKIEKEILKPHLR
+752 HFEKEIKQKAFVEQDYLINENLNISAIPIINKLNKFEKLGNYFIVKNGIKVRKDLLYKIKKDDEHKPFILGR
-767 GEDVAKFKSLVNN
+767 NIFSYISTFDGLYIDYGSEN
-780 EWLIFPYVINDEKA
+780 EKLFTNQAFRTKDIFEQEKLITRQILGNRIMTCFDNKNYYTDQTTYVINKATDDQELKYLLCVLNSKLIYYFFINTFSDNKITFPKVKRSQLLELPYNSKTNQEYFVEKA
-794 ELISPSELK
+794 NYKNKIETTFFNLK
-803 DKYPN
+803 VRFV
-808 TLNYLKVYEDV
+808 NYLKT
-819 LREREKGKFNNEYWY
+819 
-834 QFSRNQAI
+834 QFTIEIFPKKIHNW
-842 SVLEQDKIITRE
+842 QD
-854 VCFGGSMTLD
+854 
-864 ENNFYHNSKCHTL
+864 
-877 LLKENTGFSYK
+877 
-888 SILPL
+888 
-893 INSSLFWFYLSNT
+893 
-906 GNELRGGY
+906 
-914 IGVKRKVLEPFSV
+914 
-927 PNPESVEIKH
+927 
-937 LENFTDLMLKKK
+937 
-949 SKHLS
+949 
-954 VLNNFTKY
+954 
-962 LKSQIKIENLS
+962 
-973 KKLLNWYKLEFGDF
+973 LEFGEF
-987 IKELNKAIKKAGGNE
+987 IKELNKSIKKSGGE
-1002 LDNKEKFNLMPL
+1002 NLTKSDEMEWMDV
-1014 FEEQKSEAQRLKDQI
+1014 FESNREEAQTLKYEI
-1029 NQTDKEI
+1029 NKTDKEI